1 MSTLLSETRSIRE
14 QSIFCIPIK
23 SDRSSDIYHVQ
34 MTFNSE
40 LNKFDLD
47 CTCRLKFGLASKRK
61 CKHIA
66 RCVHSMMMEYSKL
79 NNTSKELEISSILA
93 NLSI

>member
-1 MSTLLSETRSIRE
+1 MSTILSERRSLIE
-14 QSIFCIPIK
+14 QPSFCIPVK
-23 SDRSSDIYHVQ
+23 SDRSDDIYHVQ
-34 MTFNSE
+34 ITFNSD

-47 CTCRLKFGLASKRK
+47 CSCRLKFGLASKRK

-66 RCVHSMMMEYSKL
+66 RCVHSMMMEYSQL